1 MKKNMFSLEGKAA
14 VVVGGTRGIGRG
26 VAKGLAMAG
35 AKLVIS
41 NNSEEECKRT
51 AEELAAETGAETIGI
66 AADVT
71 VLSSLK
77 NLVRR
82 AVETFGHIDILVNSA
97 GVNIRKDSIDFTE
110 HDWDIVQDIQT
121 KGTFFTCQAAARYM
135 LENNIHG
142 KIINIC
148 SIDAKCVSRT
158 NIISYMTAKG
168 GVANMTRALAAEW
181 ADKGICVNAIGP
193 GYFETEMTKALFED
207 PVSRKELFE
216 HIPQKRFG
224 DPYRDLA
231 GAAVYLASD
240 LSDYMT
246 GQLLLID
253 GGYTLV

>member
-1 MKKNMFSLEGKAA
+1 MKNLFSLEGKVALII
-14 VVVGGTRGIGRG
+14 GGTRGIGKG
-26 VAKGLAMAG
+26 VAKGLGMAG

-41 NNSEEECKRT
+41 NPIAEESEQ
-51 AEELAAETGAETIGI
+51 AAAELAAETGCEAVGI
-66 AADVT
+66 PCDITDIDDLARLVEEIDKRFG
-71 VLSSLK
+71 SL
-77 NLVRR
+77 
-82 AVETFGHIDILVNSA
+82 DILVNSA
-97 GVNIRKDSIDFTE
+97 GINVRKDSVDVTE
-110 HDWDIVQDIQT
+110 KDWDIVQDIQV

-135 LENNIHG
+135 LKKGIRG

-158 NIISYMTAKG
+158 NIISYMVAKG

-193 GYFETEMTKALFED
+193 GYFQTEMTKVLFED
-207 PVSRKELFE
+207 EATRTELFA
-216 HIPQKRFG
+216 HIPQKQFG

-231 GAAVYLASD
+231 GAAVYFASEM
-240 LSDYMT
+240 SNYTT

>member
-1 MKKNMFSLEGKAA
+1 MNKLFGLEGKVAIII
-14 VVVGGTRGIGRG
+14 GGTRGIGRG

-35 AKLVIS
+35 AKLVICS
-41 NNSEEECKRT
+41 RKQAECQQA
-51 AEELAAETGAETIGI
+51 AEELTAETGRDAIGL
-66 AADVT
+66 ATDVT
-71 VLSSLK
+71 NRTSLTA
-77 NLVRR
+77 LVDKTDRR
-82 AVETFGHIDILVNSA
+82 FGRIDILVNSA
-97 GVNIRKDSIDFTE
+97 GINVRKDSVDVTPG
-110 HDWDIVQDIQT
+110 DWDLVQDTQT

-135 LENNIHG
+135 MLHGIRG

-158 NIISYMTAKG
+158 NIISYMVAKG

-193 GYFETEMTKALFED
+193 GYFETEMTKVLFED
-207 PVSRKELFE
+207 PATREELFA

-231 GAAVYLASD
+231 GAAIYFASEM
-240 LSDYMT
+240 SNYTT

-253 GGYTLV
+253 GGYTLI